1 MEHRSYRLRG
11 TPDCPISVYTAN
23 DINKFSHWHPEVEIQ
38 MVFAGSLHYR
48 LEDRDVILNAGDI
61 LIINPNQFHRSV
73 SHSEDRRHIGVI
85 FSLEAISMAE
95 EHIFQKN
102 FVGPLS
108 DGRLQLPNLLQP
120 DHPSYGT
127 VFTAIKQIAKG
138 NMYLDDSKLLRYT
151 QVMTIC
157 MALQPYCTL
166 TRPKDQRQ
174 TPEDRTVRK
183 AMLHIHNS
191 YARPLTLE
199 QIAAYVHLHPNY
211 LCDVFKRQTGHTVM
225 EHLAITRVDA
235 AKFLLRRDSLP
246 MARVAELAGF
256 SSERAFYRQ
265 FKQVTGITP
274 KTYQKQQTIQ
284 AVDMP

>member
-23 DINKFSHWHPEVEIQ
+23 YRNTFSHWHPEVEIQ
-38 MVFAGSLHYR
+38 MVLSGSLHYR
-48 LEDRDVILNAGDI
+48 LEDRDVILGTGDI
-61 LIINPNQFHRSV
+61 LIINPNQFHCIV
-73 SHSEDRRHIGVI
+73 SQSEDRQNIGVI
-85 FSLEAISMAE
+85 FSLEAISLAE

-120 DHPSYGT
+120 GHPSYET
-127 VFTAIKQIAKG
+127 VATAIKRISGG
-138 NMYLDDSKLLRYT
+138 NLYLEDAKLLRYT

-174 TPEDRTVRK
+174 SPEDRTVRK
-183 AMLHIHNS
+183 AMLHIHNK
-191 YARPLTLE
+191 YAGPLTLE
-199 QIAAYVHLHPNY
+199 QIAQHVHLHPNY
-211 LCDVFKRQTGHTVM
+211 LCDVFKKQTGHTVM

-246 MARVAELAGF
+246 MSRVAELAGF

-265 FKQVTGITP
+265 FRKFAGLTP
-274 KTYQKQQTIQ
+274 KAYQKQQLKQ
-284 AVDMP
+284 DKS

>member
-1 MEHRSYRLRG
+1 MEYRSYRLRG

-23 DINKFSHWHPEVEIQ
+23 QKNQFSHWHPEVEIQ
-38 MVFAGSLHYR
+38 MVFSGSTHYR
-48 LEDRDVILNAGDI
+48 LEDRDVILGAGDI
-61 LIINPNQFHRSV
+61 LIINPNQFHCIV
-73 SHSEDRRHIGVI
+73 SQSADRQHIGVI

-120 DHPSYGT
+120 GHPIYET
-127 VFTAIKQIAKG
+127 VAAAIKRISGG
-138 NMYLDDSKLLRYT
+138 NLYLDDAKLLRYT

-166 TRPKDQRQ
+166 TQPRDQRQ
-174 TPEDRTVRK
+174 APEDRTVRR
-183 AMLHIHNS
+183 AMLHIHNK
-191 YARPLTLE
+191 YAGPLTLE
-199 QIAAYVHLHPNY
+199 QIAQHVHLHPNY
-211 LCDVFKRQTGHTVM
+211 LCDVFKKQTGHTVM

-265 FKQVTGITP
+265 FKQITGITP
-274 KTYQKQQTIQ
+274 KTYQKQQT
-284 AVDMP
+284 MPKQDG

>member
-127 VFTAIKQIAKG
+127 VSTAIKQIAKG

-157 MALQPYCTL
+157 MALQPYCAL

-174 TPEDRTVRK
+174 SPEDRTVRK